1 MEKNKKE
8 ISLREYIDMPYLY
21 HHVRYINQDIDFVEN
36 SAELLDN
43 TIRSYIELFNNKKN
57 FQLKKLQLKFTDF
70 IFSRLKK
77 LYFEVIE
84 DKKKVVN
91 QQDIII
97 IFKQLSLLKFI
108 EGSFELNF
116 LKKNFFV

>member
-1 MEKNKKE
+1 M
-8 ISLREYIDMPYLY
+8 
-21 HHVRYINQDIDFVEN
+21 
-36 SAELLDN
+36 
-43 TIRSYIELFNNKKN
+43 FNNKKN
-57 FQLKKLQLKFTDF
+57 FQLKKLQLKFNDF

-77 LYFEVIE
+77 MYFEVIE